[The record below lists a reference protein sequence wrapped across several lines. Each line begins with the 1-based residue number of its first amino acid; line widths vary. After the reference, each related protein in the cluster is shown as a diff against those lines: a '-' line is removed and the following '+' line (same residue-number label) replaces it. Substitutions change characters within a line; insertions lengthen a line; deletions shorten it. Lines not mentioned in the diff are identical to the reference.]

1 MIKSKTRSPT
11 AEQAN
16 RPALENAYLT
26 IAEVKYRLN
35 TSQPAAYEPSNT
47 VSGCRSPE

>member
-11 AEQAN
+11 AKQAN

-26 IAEVKYRLN
+26 IAEVKRYLN
-35 TSQPAAYEPSNT
+35 ISQSAAYELSCT
-47 VSGCRSPE
+47 VSG